1 MRETDLINIFQRT
14 YGADNP
20 WTFQARG
27 VYADALV
34 RSYDTT
40 PDDLREAV
48 DILEDSTRRAGRVLG
63 TSHPEYLGYE
73 QRRDWAREVLKRMP
87 GV

>member
-1 MRETDLINIFQRT
+1 MRCRAFVERSRRAVRL
-14 YGADNP
+14 
-20 WTFQARG
+20 TFQARG

-48 DILEDSTRRAGRVLG
+48 NILEDSTRRARRVLG
-63 TSHPEYLGYE
+63 TSHPEYLAYE
-73 QRRDWAREVLKRMP
+73 QRRDFARERLKRMLLA
-87 GV
+87 GA